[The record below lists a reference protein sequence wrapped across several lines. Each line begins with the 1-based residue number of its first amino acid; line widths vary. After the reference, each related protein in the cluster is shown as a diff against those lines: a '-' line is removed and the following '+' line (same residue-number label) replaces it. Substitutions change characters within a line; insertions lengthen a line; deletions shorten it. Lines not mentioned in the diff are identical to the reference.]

1 MTRPGVY
8 VDLATNHP
16 VVISNTF
23 FLDRCLGWKGLCIE
37 PNPVHHS
44 RIRQAR
50 SCSLV
55 DKVMTGPF
63 SPHTVTM
70 TSTVGGRDELGGR
83 THVGSPTPKDR
94 SRYPHVTYCGRC
106 RCSREPWNYPYAHWE
121 KSPRLSGP
129 GSDVTTFSRLRAHLT
144 PSHPLKRLCPL
155 P

>member
-1 MTRPGVY
+1 MIRPGVY

-94 SRYPHVTYCGRC
+94 SRYPRHKLPHGDSLDLSFPVRQC
-106 RCSREPWNYPYAHWE
+106 RMSR
-121 KSPRLSGP
+121 RLGTS
-129 GSDVTTFSRLRAHLT
+129 VAAKTNIR
-144 PSHPLKRLCPL
+144 PLF
-155 P
+155 